1 MLLRWI
7 HLEQPPVPGV
17 RRADGSVEL
26 LRRNRPFPAYDAL
39 MDQWNVCD
47 VTIGRPEPSEVA
59 LMELEVTEH
68 DET

>member
-1 MLLRWI
+1 
-7 HLEQPPVPGV
+7 
-17 RRADGSVEL
+17 VEL

-47 VTIGRPEPSEVA
+47 MTIGRPEPSEVA